1 MRAAGTLSEPLLLL
15 RPDIIHAAD
24 GSTTK
29 SYEQVAMVWGQVR
42 ASTGSE
48 AAVAG
53 RFASTYP
60 LTITLRR
67 RTDVAEGWRIE
78 RDGQNLRVRAVI
90 PHTGQD
96 PFMQIL
102 CEQEEGDDG
111 GT

>member
-15 RPDIIHAAD
+15 RPDIHHATD

-29 SYEQVAMVWGQVR
+29 SYAQVALVWGQVR
-42 ASTGSE
+42 PSTGTESM
-48 AAVAG
+48 AAG
-53 RFASTYP
+53 RIASTYP
-60 LTITLRR
+60 LTITIRR

-78 RDGQNLRVRAVI
+78 RDGQSLRVRAVI
-90 PHTGQD
+90 PHAGQD

-102 CEQEEGDDG
+102 CEHEEGDDG